1 LVRVATF
8 NINNIN
14 KRLDNLL
21 AWLAKAE
28 PDVVS
33 LQELKA
39 EQGAFPANA
48 LRTLGYEAVW
58 QGERSWN
65 GVAILARNQA
75 PVLTCAS
82 LPGNPEDHQA
92 RYIEAAVQGVLIT
105 SIYLPNG
112 NPQPGPKFNYKLAW
126 FERLIAHTAELMAS
140 GAPVVLAGD
149 YNVVPTPQDIYPT
162 RSLDNNA
169 LIQPESRQAFAR
181 LLAQGWTDAMRRL
194 HPDDPLWTFWDY
206 KYERLAEGQRHAT
219 RSLSA
224 LAEGVGPARG
234 RWCRPVGAW
243 AGKRQRPCANMDNA
257 RSLDQSCVNHEFI
270 ESKPLGA
277 GGARVLSKVL
287 AKTRQAPGQLPP
299 RTTSH
304 LLFVSN
310 HRQA

>member
-1 LVRVATF
+1 MGWGLVKVATF

-39 EQGAFPANA
+39 KQEAFPVNA
-48 LRTLGYEAVW
+48 LRALGYEAVW

-65 GVAILARNQA
+65 GVAILARNQV
-75 PVLTCAS
+75 PVVTRTS
-82 LPGNPEDHQA
+82 LPGNSEGHFSEHRNPEDQQA

-126 FERLIAHTAELMAS
+126 FERLIAHAGELMAS

-181 LLAQGWTDAMRRL
+181 LLAQGWTDAMRKL
-194 HPDDPLWTFWDY
+194 HPEGPLWTFWDY
-206 KYERLAEGQRHAT
+206 KFERWQKDKGMRLDHFLLPRICQTGSWTAVLTDGRVGRKTRAT
-219 RSLSA
+219 TRQHGSCLIS
-224 LAEGVGPARG
+224 
-234 RWCRPVGAW
+234 RPVS
-243 AGKRQRPCANMDNA
+243 
-257 RSLDQSCVNHEFI
+257 RSPFN
-270 ESKPLGA
+270 K
-277 GGARVLSKVL
+277 
-287 AKTRQAPGQLPP
+287 
-299 RTTSH
+299 
-304 LLFVSN
+304 
-310 HRQA
+310 